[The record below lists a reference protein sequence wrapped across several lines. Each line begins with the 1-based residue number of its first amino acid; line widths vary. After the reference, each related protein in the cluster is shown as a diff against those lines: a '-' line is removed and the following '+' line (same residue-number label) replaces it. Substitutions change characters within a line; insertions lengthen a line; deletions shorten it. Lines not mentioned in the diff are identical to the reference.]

1 MIGKITSSRIT
12 LDNGYSFSRV
22 INGGWQLSAE
32 HCLKGKLDIDDAIR
46 AFHMLKERGLTTFDC
61 ADIYTGVEEI
71 LGRFVDELRAAGNYS
86 HDDIQIHTKFVP
98 DLNILDKVDLAY
110 TEKVVDRSLMRMH
123 RDCLDLVQF
132 HWWDY
137 EVPGMM
143 ETAFDLVKLKEKG
156 KIRNIAMCNF
166 DAEHLKMMVDAGIPV
181 VSDQAQYSVFDRRPE
196 RALLRY
202 AREHDVYCFCYGAL
216 AGGFLS
222 ERWIGVKREDLEPET
237 RSHVKYLQIIED
249 SLGWDG
255 FQKILLLLKDIADAH
270 QVSIAN
276 VAVRYILDQPGV
288 GAVMVGCRS
297 SRHVEDNARL
307 FEFDLTEEELGR
319 IRAFIERYPTPEGEP
334 FALERT
340 PGSRYRNIM
349 KMNLNKV
356 SDQ

>member
-1 MIGKITSSRIT
+1 MIEKITSSRIT

-22 INGGWQLSAE
+22 INGCWQLSAE
-32 HCLKGKLDIDDAIR
+32 HCLKGQLDIDDAIK

-71 LGRFVDELRAAGNYS
+71 LGRFVNELKAMGNYS
-86 HDDIQIHTKFVP
+86 HDDIQIHTKYVP
-98 DLNILDKVDLAY
+98 DLNILDQVNFAY

-137 EVPGMM
+137 DVPGMM
-143 ETAFDLVKLKEKG
+143 ETAFDLVKLQEKG

-166 DAEHLKMMVDAGIPV
+166 DTEHLKMMVEAGIPV
-181 VSDQAQYSVFDRRPE
+181 VSNQTQYSVFDRRPE
-196 RALLRY
+196 NSLLAY
-202 AREHDVYCFCYGAL
+202 SREHDVYSFCYGTL
-216 AGGFLS
+216 SGGFLS
-222 ERWIGVKREDLEPET
+222 ERWLGVKREDFEPET

-255 FQKILLLLKDIADAH
+255 FQKILCLLKEIGERH

-276 VAVRYILDQPGV
+276 VATKYILDQPGV
-288 GAVMVGCRS
+288 GAVMVGCRN
-297 SRHVEDNARL
+297 SRHVEDNAKL
-307 FEFDLTEEELGR
+307 AEFDLAEEEVSQ
-319 IRAFIERYPTPEGEP
+319 IRRFVGQYPTPEGEP
-334 FALERT
+334 FTLERT

-349 KMNLNKV
+349 KMNLNKA
-356 SDQ
+356 

>member
-1 MIGKITSSRIT
+1 MINKITSSKIT
-12 LDNGYSFSRV
+12 LDNGYTFSRV
-22 INGGWQLSAE
+22 INGCWQLSAE
-32 HCLKGKLDIDDAIR
+32 HCLKGQLDIDDAVK

-71 LGRFVDELRAAGNYS
+71 LGHFVSELKAMGNYS

-98 DLNILDKVDLAY
+98 DLNILDQVDFAY

-143 ETAFDLVKLKEKG
+143 ETAFDLVKLQEKG

-166 DAEHLKMMVDAGIPV
+166 DTEHLKMMIDAGIPV
-181 VSDQAQYSVFDRRPE
+181 VSNQTQYSVFDRRPE
-196 RALLRY
+196 KALLQY
-202 AREHDVYCFCYGAL
+202 SREHDVYSFCYGTL
-216 AGGFLS
+216 SGGFLA
-222 ERWIGVKREDLEPET
+222 ERWIGVDRGDFEPET

-255 FQKILLLLKDIADAH
+255 FQKILLLMKDIADKY
-270 QVSIAN
+270 QVSISN
-276 VAVRYILDQPGV
+276 VATKYILNQPGV
-288 GAVMVGCRS
+288 GAAMVGCRN
-297 SRHVEDNARL
+297 SRHVEDNARIA
-307 FEFDLTEEELGR
+307 EFDLTEEEMEQ
-319 IRAFIERYPTPEGEP
+319 IRSFINQYPMPEGEP
-334 FALERT
+334 FTLERT

-349 KMNLNKV
+349 KMNLNKA
-356 SDQ
+356 

>member
-1 MIGKITSSRIT
+1 MINQISTAKIT
-12 LDNGYSFSRV
+12 LDNGYTFSRV
-22 INGGWQLSAE
+22 INGCWQLSAE
-32 HCLKGKLDIDDAIR
+32 HCLKGQLNIDDALK

-71 LGRFVDELRAAGNYS
+71 IGRFVDELKSMGGYS
-86 HDDIQIHTKFVP
+86 HDDIQVHTKYVP
-98 DLNILDKVDLAY
+98 DLNILDKVNFEY

-166 DAEHLKMMVDAGIPV
+166 DTEHLKMMVDAGIPV
-181 VSDQAQYSVFDRRPE
+181 MSNQTQYSVFDRRPE
-196 RALLRY
+196 KALLPY
-202 AREHDVYCFCYGAL
+202 SRENDIYSFCYGTL
-216 AGGFLS
+216 AGGFLA
-222 ERWIGVKREDLEPET
+222 ERWIGVDRSEFEPET

-255 FQKILLLLKDIADAH
+255 YQKILLLLKEIADKY
-270 QVSIAN
+270 QVSISN
-276 VAVRYILDQPGV
+276 VAVRYILSQPGV
-288 GAVMVGCRS
+288 GAVMIGCRN
-297 SRHVEDNARL
+297 SRHVEDNARIL
-307 FEFDLTEEELGR
+307 SFDLTEEELGR
-319 IRAFIERYPTPEGEP
+319 IRSFIGQYPMPEGEP
-334 FALERT
+334 FTLERT

-349 KMNLNKV
+349 KMNLNKA
-356 SDQ
+356 